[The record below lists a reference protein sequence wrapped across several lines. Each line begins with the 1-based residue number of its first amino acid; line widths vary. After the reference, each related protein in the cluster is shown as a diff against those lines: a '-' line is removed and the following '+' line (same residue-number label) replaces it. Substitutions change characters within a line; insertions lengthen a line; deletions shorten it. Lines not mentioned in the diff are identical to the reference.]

1 MDMGINS
8 TCSYDH
14 SLSCKCFCRCAHCHS
29 GCHTIHDVRISGFT
43 DSCNLAVFDTDICF
57 YDSCRVYD
65 QCIGNYQIQISVFT
79 AGFYRLSHTVT
90 DCLAAAE
97 LYFVSIGCII
107 FFYLDHKACI
117 CQTYLISCSR
127 AIHCRIFASGNF
139 CTHCCPSLQK
149 SF

>member
-14 SLSCKCFCRCAHCHS
+14 SLSCKCFCRCADCHS
-29 GCHTIHDVRISGFT
+29 RCHTVHNVRVSGFT
-43 DSCNLAVFDTDICF
+43 DSCDFAVFDTDICF
-57 YDSCRVYD
+57 DDSCGVHD
-65 QCIGNYQIQISVFT
+65 QSICDYKIQVTVFAT
-79 AGFYRLSHTVT
+79 GFNRLSHTVT
-90 DCLAAAE
+90 DSLAAAE

>member
-1 MDMGINS
+1 MGVNS
-8 TCSYDH
+8 TCGYNH
-14 SLSCKCFCRCAHCHS
+14 SLTGKCLCRCTNCHS
-29 GCHTIHDVRISGFT
+29 RCHTVHDIRVSGLT
-43 DSCNLAVFDTDICF
+43 DSRNLTVFDTDICF
-57 YDSCRVYD
+57 DDSSGIYD
-65 QCIGNYQIQISVFT
+65 QCIGNHEIKITIFATS
-79 AGFYRLSHTVT
+79 FYRLSHTVT

-107 FFYLDHKACI
+107 FLYLNHKACI